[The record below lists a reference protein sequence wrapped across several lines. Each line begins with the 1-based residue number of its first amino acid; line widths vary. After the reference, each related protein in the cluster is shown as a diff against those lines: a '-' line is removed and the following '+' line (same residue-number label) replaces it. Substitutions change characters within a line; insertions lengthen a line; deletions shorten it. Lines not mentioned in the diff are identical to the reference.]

1 MKNLIIVLFVLTFSA
16 VNGQQS
22 WQLSQYLSNG
32 YLVNPASAGERQMLD
47 LNITYRQQ
55 WMGSQYAPRS
65 FYVSGTSR
73 IFAPRTL
80 TSETLPT
87 SQSESHSNDKGK
99 IKHAA
104 GGILFQDD
112 FGAFSYTAFGASYNV
127 HVPINSS
134 WTISAALKGSMKN
147 WVFDPTKT
155 QMGTS
160 NDPTLQAFAASS
172 QAFNDWIPSID
183 FGLYAYSKHLF
194 FSYNSD
200 QLTQGELKFEN
211 SPVSPALQRRSYLIM
226 RTWPWTRPT

>member
-1 MKNLIIVLFVLTFSA
+1 MDTKPSSTASITEICSPCLPTITLSSLTTASPIPEMVTSQLYTEKGDGTMKNLIIVLFVLTFSA

-99 IKHAA
+99 RKNKTCGRRHSVSRRFW
-104 GGILFQDD
+104 GIFLHRIWGF
-112 FGAFSYTAFGASYNV
+112 
-127 HVPINSS
+127 
-134 WTISAALKGSMKN
+134 
-147 WVFDPTKT
+147 
-155 QMGTS
+155 
-160 NDPTLQAFAASS
+160 LQCACT
-172 QAFNDWIPSID
+172 N
-183 FGLYAYSKHLF
+183 
-194 FSYNSD
+194 
-200 QLTQGELKFEN
+200 
-211 SPVSPALQRRSYLIM
+211 
-226 RTWPWTRPT
+226 